1 MLSKRHA
8 AIRLFARLVS
18 INTPLYKVCLLM
30 RSGQSAIAGQCPVC
44 DHSPLTPALCKP
56 SKAVR
61 TTAKAY
67 LKTAEK
73 KLADERLKTEA
84 AAVSAVVLAP
94 SEQRATCGQ
103 DGERLEGVSS
113 VSLVEPD
120 VTRVEGVQ
128 DIADQPQ
135 PSIEVGQGQWL

>member
-1 MLSKRHA
+1 
-8 AIRLFARLVS
+8 
-18 INTPLYKVCLLM
+18 M

-84 AAVSAVVLAP
+84 AAVSAVISVPL
-94 SEQRATCGQ
+94 EERATSGQ
-103 DGERLEGVSS
+103 DGKKLEEVLSI
-113 VSLVEPD
+113 SLAESD
-120 VTRVEGVQ
+120 MARIEGVQ

-135 PSIEVGQGQWL
+135 PSIEVSRGQLL